1 MAKLSDIKLNRYEG
15 TEIRDTA
22 EQNVGNPIEYV
33 ATKAAQGF
41 TRSIEGMVDFVSGI
55 GPGIYG
61 AISGNEGAKDFAK
74 NVFTTDWFDYS
85 AVDKQY
91 NPSAGMQFV
100 GEVAS
105 GIGNS
110 LPSLLTAGAAGVASG
125 LAGLSLSEATLR
137 GISLTAL
144 GYSATGNAIG
154 EAINKTGE
162 FGGKELGYGLLSGI
176 TEVGTEAIGDALGLG
191 TGRVM
196 KSMAGRFATDATEA
210 ISKST
215 AWGIVKS
222 LGGDFLGE
230 GFEEGLS
237 AILEPAWG
245 RITGVDPN
253 AEWNWGDIGYQA
265 LIGGLSGVMM
275 GAAQGQIDAGRSIY
289 YGKKA
294 LAEGKADRILDVTR
308 NILENGKT
316 IGVSD
321 KILETVQDNYDQ
333 YMSAVAKTNGKTTVR
348 QQMLLGNLTKLNTAA
363 MINPLLQKE
372 ALNILQN
379 AEAVAEQYSA
389 FMKDS
394 EGNPVRITAAD
405 IRKGVNLKETN
416 QKTLNKQIRDALM
429 NNQKLQGIAIMS
441 FAGKLYMQTDA
452 WVKYAAENPGL
463 VNQSNLGQFVQ
474 TASEAEKAE
483 LGRILE
489 ISDWN
494 KVSPEEV
501 NEAFR
506 KKSDVILKA
515 VNSATSA
522 KEMAKGEKKTAPKRF
537 TKTTADGAYDIGD
550 GYTVVKQG
558 DSYRVYNAQNDSI
571 TREIGVSEV
580 NALLNEKTREEASRK
595 AVEEQWK
602 AKEESEK
609 VEEVARRAVEN
620 YDKLS
625 ETVKNAVR
633 MTIRQA
639 SANGVSTEEMA
650 MCAKISANTGLNV
663 VFSLKTLDAARNA
676 EGKIVY
682 ADAQY
687 DLKNTVYVNP
697 TESRTKKIGTLQSHE
712 LAHWIWQHL
721 DAKSKAIVYSAAV
734 AGLGTAKAKEVM
746 DRYEEVY
753 SKTMSGAKLMDAL
766 YDEVQARYAE
776 DVMTADG
783 VWDALLSEDAS
794 LQKKAPAF
802 VKEWAKKT
810 GVPDAVKVANVYAKA
825 YMDAFRRL
833 SAYNKGANAYAEMS
847 KVHNDVMTSRF
858 NIAFTPE
865 HQKKLQKANYAE
877 SIVKKEVLLERYK
890 LFDEMWKTVSE
901 KVNSDFLKKW
911 SSKKGEDRAFSIFK
925 QQLGY
930 KINVEFSTECAKGL
944 SMFDAID
951 KMVQSEAFT
960 KLNTKVLAKPEK
972 QVMYDVLSKWG
983 FKIPCAVCYVEQA
996 RQREGKIIDE
1006 FLNGNAKGK
1015 MGWNTTLKQIEG
1027 LMKSEGVD
1035 YTFPTFP
1042 RSMAFEGYKPN
1053 LVSMTEE
1060 QANALYNAILK
1071 LVNKM
1076 DGTKYWKVTPELFN
1090 QIFAGTLTPDKK
1102 ILQTLAFEDASRA
1115 YIPEDFMYSS
1125 IVTENIKKNNQMLYA
1140 LFNIQGGQNTYK
1152 TKQRPVV
1159 YWGDMLK
1166 KTSTPDSVRRGG
1178 GARSQSNS
1186 DFQMYLLY
1194 DYVQML
1200 IDDTV
1205 KGYTAHLYAKV
1216 PSEFKLLGLSG
1227 VKMNASAIPAVVVY
1241 KNSDGTVDVEK
1252 TKKNAGLDENGDPIY
1267 DYVEGINMDEMQ
1279 PIIHDPEYSKDCGI
1293 ICIGFS
1299 DKHID
1304 KLLDDD
1310 NVQLIIGF
1318 HDTQDN
1324 PEKRF
1329 RGAEYAHNYRGENE
1343 AIGADGK
1350 TIEDIKFSEYIAQAE
1365 KEFGYDFNTEKHTK
1379 DFVFYTTVDG
1389 KTETYDF
1396 DHIPELAV
1404 EMYRKDIHKRGGV
1417 VAYPQF
1423 EGRSKYY
1430 KLLGDFRLKNS
1441 EGHYAPHRKVRFF
1454 MPETVPVTTSRVV
1467 EGKKK
1472 ISYSTMNTQDYITQ
1486 ELSTELETMD
1496 KLSYALDNGMMDE
1509 IVDKINKLHEDENVA
1524 SKATEKRHSLP
1535 DQEYMDAVNSG
1546 DMETAQRLVDEA
1558 ARNAEYTIKAYHGTA
1573 NGGKFNFFDPKKLNN
1588 SKMSSHIGQ
1597 GFYFTNSKDAAIEYT
1612 KNIDV
1617 YGKRSK
1623 GKNPNLFEG
1632 YIKLQ
1637 KPIEVTENS
1646 HNLQTNVVK
1655 NIFGDGDN
1663 DWFFEKGIAHYLA
1676 GKDINGQTYTKEQ
1689 IEQMTKAQKVDHYV
1703 QYLYPFGDMTILQ
1716 SMVEAY
1722 SYGNQD
1728 KLLDAMKKYTGAD
1741 GIHWNMREGLDQFV
1755 VFDSSQFKDSAPV
1768 TYDDQ
1773 GNVIPLSERFNDKTK
1788 DMRFSLP
1795 ENYSVDGT
1803 IEYLPDGKVK
1813 SHMFG
1818 KEGMTFDNELEA
1830 RYSITDDAVQLS
1842 IFDEEYQKEVFENRD
1857 EQENKYIDA
1866 RNQYIK
1872 YLTENLKTERGS
1884 RVLYNSLEGRRIV
1897 LEYFPF
1903 LTDVNANRDEVEA
1916 FFKTFKTIKEFDEL
1930 SGYGVV
1936 FRDNRENL
1944 AEIYKEAQK
1953 RIDEIT
1959 NQNCKTKVEDREL
1972 SFEITRKKISVDQAE
1987 ELYHYYKTSDD
1998 LDYLAEHVFKICRR
2012 GYVEFYLSTVL
2023 KTSSGDASS
2032 YRVRYDVNTLNS
2044 PFALSYQKANV
2055 ILHEAIHIATNFLL
2069 TGYEYGLV
2077 RGGRFNDVPTVAD
2090 VLKKVIDKVKKS
2102 PFGKRFGD
2110 HWYGLVDKEELL
2122 AELSNPMFRI
2132 ALSNVKATKEY
2143 ATAMSLFLSDMEV
2156 VPDNMLDVVERCL
2169 EELLDMPYYMAANVQ
2184 KEYMLKGESFYKG
2197 TDHFRYSMPS
2207 DEDYMKAVNDK
2218 DMKLVGELV
2227 EQAARAN
2234 GYDSPKL
2241 YHGTDKFGFTTVNY
2255 SEGDDG
2261 FSFWATDDE
2270 KIAASYVEDGA
2281 VKSIGKPKDIYKLS
2295 EPIETFVNYLN
2306 NPVNY
2311 LAYLNEGWGR
2321 WLGLPKYRLLDQE
2334 YIDKQVSA
2342 RMSSLKS
2349 RIKGVFSNADFL
2361 DDVLNAKTAKELIK
2375 VYKDSVEK
2383 RVQFA
2388 LGGNNASFDSI
2399 ISDFKELVEWS
2410 KATVKNSVIDAKE
2423 EENGYTVLVPKTQL
2437 YEQYLTYSR
2446 AATNGIYQFYAKVN
2460 NALRIDC
2467 KGSRWNRI
2475 PTPNIKGLG
2484 SISSTRE
2491 IANWA
2496 LKNGYDM
2503 VIFKEVVDIGNQA
2516 YGETREKLKPATVYA
2531 FLNENNSI
2539 KSADP
2544 VTYDDEGNVIPL
2556 SERFN
2561 PDNND
2566 IRWSLPED
2574 DLKEAKRIKKL
2585 AEQQSERATERLQK
2599 SRKLVQDNTAANKAT
2614 NRVLDLAQKLKE
2626 YVTKRKYVS
2635 SSVLANPLLDAWA
2648 KELGKLK
2655 YRSDIRKASARKILV
2670 GFSQF
2675 YNKNNDVLTDYYK
2688 SMNQEMD
2695 ANVLGALELL
2705 KNNIADKNVNFKP
2718 LSLEELQAAEVIL
2731 GAADALFRN
2740 FDTVVIDGKR
2750 ELTHTLAEQE
2760 IEILQSGDPKEYKKF
2775 VKAMLLA
2782 QKYLNNATD
2791 PRAVIKWLEH
2801 YDENGILTKLF
2812 KSITDGETASM
2823 KQNVVFMTP
2832 FEDFLKKHKK
2842 YNKRL
2847 AETKITLDAIGGQVN
2862 LTVGQAIALYELT
2875 KREQAQRGLVES
2887 GVSFAD
2893 DNGLTKSARFFG
2905 EGKYSEEEIKKYA
2918 EQIRDK
2924 VAQHLTAED
2933 MEFIGLVEDFFNN
2946 QSKAVK
2952 TEADMELYGYT
2963 NALEEFYYPIKRAA
2977 STIATSFSNVQSL
2990 MADIAAM
2997 NTFSFNKDTVK
3008 NARNQLYL
3016 NSVYDTVQ
3024 QHARLMSVY
3033 ANMYKALEAFSRVM
3047 NRNIGTS
3054 TEVTSV
3060 RKYLQEHVWAD
3071 SETYLKK
3078 LMADIQGIKNEQL
3091 GDKLWGG
3098 LRGAFAKA
3106 QLGANLKVIFAQTA
3120 SLPTAMT
3127 RLSPS
3132 SIAYG
3137 ITHKVNFKDLDQY
3150 SDWAMVRNHEQ
3161 AIVKAEGV
3169 VDKVG
3174 KVGDMLSKP
3183 IQWTDRLTIG
3193 LLWNACQAEVK
3204 KTKGLEIGTEENKIE
3219 AAKLLESVGRD
3230 TQPNYTNTERSGMMR
3245 GNQFLKTLTM
3255 FTSAPLKQVS
3265 RFLEAAGEFSYAL
3278 KTKNKT
3284 KIHVAGKKLR
3294 KTLAAILLANMMY
3307 CLIGQFF
3314 TWLYKKDRKNKAGE
3328 EISFAQDYFTDVAGT
3343 TIGMFPVAKSVF
3355 DYFNKGYDLS
3365 SFDFDIINDIL
3376 NTTGDIVGLVEKAAS
3391 GEHVERSD
3399 FGSALRTTV
3408 YSASQLA
3415 GIPTKNVMNTVTG
3428 LFKRFDPEVAY
3439 GLDSFFYGQ
3448 DYRKDLNAYVT
3459 EGNEKM
3465 SNLLMDLYTKENTG
3479 TMSKDAQKTLL
3490 NLYTQGYDVLQK
3502 SIGNKISYSYKDENG
3517 DTQTESFTLN
3527 AQQKKQF
3534 KAIYSEA
3541 TPVIEAMLD
3550 SKAFQKL
3557 SEENQAKA
3565 IRSVNNAYYI
3575 KAKNAVTETAT
3586 DNSLLMYFPKDTG
3599 KYATIL
3605 AGLSDV
3611 TADTDKK
3618 GNVINGTKKQNVY
3631 KYLTGNGLT
3640 KNEALYV
3647 MAVKGYSL
3655 KNLPVSEANA
3665 RKMLLKYIL
3674 SLPVSQSEKAAI
3686 AEHCG
3691 FTVKG
3696 NRIISKTG

>member
-1 MAKLSDIKLNRYEG
+1 MAKLSDIKLNEYDGQVYNDSREKN
-15 TEIRDTA
+15 I
-22 EQNVGNPIEYV
+22 GNPLTYLGGKLG
-33 ATKAAQGF
+33 TGF
-41 TRSIEGMVDFVSGI
+41 VRSVEGIADLVWGGGQYLGGLIANSDDLK
-55 GPGIYG
+55 
-61 AISGNEGAKDFAK
+61 EKAK
-74 NVFTTDWFDYS
+74 NTFADDWFDYD
-85 AVDKQY
+85 ALDKWY
-91 NPSAGMQFV
+91 NPSNAMRMAGD
-100 GEVAS
+100 VAS

-110 LPSLLTAGAAGVASG
+110 ALSLGTAFAGGAALNLTSNAIR
-125 LAGLSLSEATLR
+125 A
-137 GISLTAL
+137 ISLTTL
-144 GYSATGNAIG
+144 GLSATGNATG
-154 EAINKTGE
+154 EAVKKTGE
-162 FGGKELGYGLLSGI
+162 LGGREFLYGALSGAV
-176 TEVGTEAIGDALGLG
+176 EVGTEAFGDWLG
-191 TGRVM
+191 TGSGRVL
-196 KSMAGRFATDATEA
+196 KGISNQFASDSVKAVAHSSAGSIAKGLLGDFFGEA
-210 ISKST
+210 I
-215 AWGIVKS
+215 
-222 LGGDFLGE
+222 
-230 GFEEGLS
+230 EEGLS
-237 AILEPAWG
+237 AIADPWISRA
-245 RITGVDPN
+245 TGVDPN
-253 AEWNWGDIGYQA
+253 AEWNWGEIGYEA
-265 LIGGLSGVMM
+265 LIGGLSGLVM
-275 GAAQGQIDAGRSIY
+275 GSSQ
-289 YGKKA
+289 
-294 LAEGKADRILDVTR
+294 R
-308 NILENGKT
+308 NIQ
-316 IGVSD
+316 GVSNLYAGSKAVSD
-321 KILETVQDNYDQ
+321 GRV
-333 YMSAVAKTNGKTTVR
+333 SAVLSASQSILKNGSKYGIDEDIMKNLQSAYDALQISMKKTNGEVSTIR
-348 QQMLLGNLTKLNTAA
+348 QKELLGVLSKNNMAA
-363 MINPLLQKE
+363 LVQPFIQRE
-372 ALNILQN
+372 AVNIVLN
-379 AEAVAEQYSA
+379 AEETAKQYSA
-389 FMKDS
+389 FMTD
-394 EGNPVRITAAD
+394 ENGNKLNLTADAITNGVTIDTSNPETMAAS
-405 IRKGVNLKETN
+405 IRSALK
-416 QKTLNKQIRDALM
+416 
-429 NNQKLQGIAIMS
+429 NNQVLAGLAIMS
-441 FAGKLYMQTDA
+441 FAGKVNMQRDA
-452 WVKYAAENPGL
+452 WVKYNAENPGL

-515 VNSATSA
+515 VNSAASA
-522 KEMAKGEKKTAPKRF
+522 KEMAKGEKNTAPKRF

-609 VEEVARRAVEN
+609 VEEVAKRAVEN

-766 YDEVQARYAE
+766 FDEVQARYAE
-776 DVMTADG
+776 EVMTSDEI
-783 VWDALLSEDAS
+783 WNALLSDDAS
-794 LQKKAPAF
+794 LQKKVPAF
-802 VKEWAKKT
+802 VRDWAKKT
-810 GVPDAVKVANVYAKA
+810 GVPYAVKVAEAYAKA
-825 YMDAFRRL
+825 YTNAFRRL
-833 SAYNKGANAYAEMS
+833 SAYNRGANAYADMA
-847 KVHNDVMTSRF
+847 KLHQDVVMGRANFAFAPKHKEQIKKRF
-858 NIAFTPE
+858 TKDAKISQEELMKRYDAI
-865 HQKKLQKANYAE
+865 LD
-877 SIVKKEVLLERYK
+877 IWKELDGEIN
-890 LFDEMWKTVSE
+890 SE
-901 KVNSDFLKKW
+901 FLKKW
-911 SSKKGEDRAFSIFK
+911 NSKKGKDSTFAVFK
-925 QQLGY
+925 SQSGY
-930 KINVEFSTECAKGL
+930 KYNAELSTMCKKGL
-944 SMFDAID
+944 PLFEAID
-951 KMVQSEAFT
+951 TIVRKEMFN
-960 KLNTKVLAKPEK
+960 KLNTETLGKAEK
-972 QVMYDVLSKWG
+972 QVLYDVLKSHG
-983 FKIPCAVCYVEQA
+983 FEIPCAICYVEQA
-996 RQREGKIIDE
+996 RQREGKIIHD
-1006 FLNGNAKGK
+1006 FLNGNASGK
-1015 MGWNTTLKQIEG
+1015 VGWNTTLTEIEG
-1027 LMKSEGVD
+1027 LMEKAGVPYHFPSFSRSITSESYVPV
-1035 YTFPTFP
+1035 T
-1042 RSMAFEGYKPN
+1042 MK
-1053 LVSMTEE
+1053 MTEE
-1060 QANALYNAILK
+1060 QSDAFYKALMKIANREIDNYNASK
-1071 LVNKM
+1071 EGDKKFVKKAHV
-1076 DGTKYWKVTPELFN
+1076 TQATPEG
-1090 QIFAGTLTPDKK
+1090 FAKVFKGNMATNLVLIK
-1102 ILQTLAFEDASRA
+1102 TLAFNPDSRA
-1115 YIPEDFMYSS
+1115 MIADDLLYSS
-1125 IVTENIKKNNQMLYA
+1125 VVTENLSRNHQDLYS
-1140 LFNIQGGQNTYK
+1140 LFNRQGGTAGYK
-1152 TKQRPVV
+1152 TKQRPSLYLGEVL
-1159 YWGDMLK
+1159 GKNM
-1166 KTSTPDSVRRGG
+1166 SSSAVRNQGG
-1178 GARSQSNS
+1178 IRNQSNS
-1186 DFQMYLLY
+1186 DLQMYLLL
-1194 DYVQML
+1194 DMVQMFV
-1200 IDDTV
+1200 DASA
-1205 KGYTAHLYAKV
+1205 KGYYIHLYTKV
-1216 PSEFKLLGLSG
+1216 PAELKLLGLSG
-1227 VKMNASAIPAVVVY
+1227 AKMNASAIPKIY
-1241 KNSDGTVDVEK
+1241 EFKKEDGTFDRARTEE
-1252 TKKNAGLDENGDPIY
+1252 NAGLDENGNLLF
-1267 DYVEGINMDEMQ
+1267 DYVEGINLDEVM
-1279 PIIHDPEYSKDCGI
+1279 PLVNDPEYSKNVGI
-1293 ICIGFS
+1293 ISIGYS
-1299 DKHID
+1299 DNHIR
-1304 KLLDDD
+1304 KLLADPRI
-1310 NVQLIIGF
+1310 QLIIGF
-1318 HDTQDN
+1318 HDKTNN
-1324 PEKRF
+1324 PAKRY
-1329 RGAEYAHNYRGENE
+1329 RGAKWAHNYNGENE
-1343 AIGADGK
+1343 AIDQNGK
-1350 TIEDIKFSEYIAQAE
+1350 TQHVTFGKYLDQAE
-1365 KEFGYDFNTEKHTK
+1365 KMFGYSPNTEKHTK
-1379 DFVFYTTVDG
+1379 ETVSFNGKEYTFSKAYDG
-1389 KTETYDF
+1389 VPK
-1396 DHIPELAV
+1396 LAADL
-1404 EMYRKDIHKRGGV
+1404 YLADIASKNWV
-1417 VAYPQF
+1417 PAYAKFANDPS
-1423 EGRSKYY
+1423 GNYY
-1430 KLLGDFRLKNS
+1430 KLLGDFTLYNS
-1441 EGHYAPHRKVRFF
+1441 EGQYAPHRKVQYF
-1454 MPETVPVTTSRVV
+1454 MPDTVPVITDRK
-1467 EGKKK
+1467 GKITYGTQNTK
-1472 ISYSTMNTQDYITQ
+1472 SYIKEKLME
-1486 ELSTELETMD
+1486 ELSTVD
-1496 KLSYALDNGMMDE
+1496 KLSFELENGMLDE
-1509 IVDKINKLHEDENVA
+1509 MVDGINNLSAEEKATSVEEDIAEDENVA
-1524 SKATEKRHSLP
+1524 SKATESRNSLPEEEINSIIEQAKSNVEGIFNEIAIRQGISTTTGENASRSRRGYDANSYASENGYADVHTIAGLRQLCESGEQGVSVALRDDICREMVSGIFTKIGRLTLDERMIYRSVVRAAEGTSDFTYNSIWHEVVFPRCYTAEMLTTREINNKLGISTGYYFGYPVRRGWRDEILYNLGYARPGGKEIFIRADQETADGVVQTIPDVGTVEAGAPSLTGRHERMHILAKLNENSSSDLIGSINKMKLASHGLGTSIKGFSKTMDTLLGYTVLRWGDRGDAYNYNEEIMAELYAGTIKLSDKKAQAYIDKLVANIDKAIDNEPINGMRFSLP
-1535 DQEYMDAVNSG
+1535 DNIIEGTEEADEYGRYSLADNNEAKPDAETLKRLNSEPTVTVYRAMQVIDGKLYPPMAAKIKGENGNQLVQPSELGEWEQAVEHPELITNNPAGKPGYFKLDKGNGSSILARYNPYFHTSRIMLNDQFSSASKRPNLVVVEGEVPASELTSGYKAQYAKDAVGEMTWHSGPVAGKLPKSKARKVILSRWFKPTRILTDSEVADSIAKLMEGENIAIPDNVVTPGLRSELIKRGVMKDTGRYSMPSDADYMKAVEDG
-1546 DMETAQRLVDEA
+1546 DMKTVQKMVRESANEA
-1558 ARNAEYTIKAYHGTA
+1558 GFNSPMLYHGTDSFGFTRPDVNAPGGDGFSFWATDSKHTAASYTEYGEVRGISEELTEESLEKLTAKAEEDIDDEISHFCGLINKHFSEWFFGYDGGEDYVKEKVFGA
-1573 NGGKFNFFDPKKLNN
+1573 NPEAGNGDGVYDELIDLVIDAYDKYGDRYNYEEFYEFQEESKEFEEIERSIVVLEGLYRRYNALVNKNYDELVGGIYQLYGNTD
-1588 SKMSSHIGQ
+1588 
-1597 GFYFTNSKDAAIEYT
+1597 GFYVVEGNGADWNNLPHEGLPKISRYGVEDAAYSTRDYSLWARDNGYKGILF
-1612 KNIDV
+1612 KNIHDNGRYGLSGTGNV
-1617 YGKRSK
+1617 YA
-1623 GKNPNLFEG
+1623 
-1632 YIKLQ
+1632 
-1637 KPIEVTENS
+1637 
-1646 HNLQTNVVK
+1646 
-1655 NIFGDGDN
+1655 
-1663 DWFFEKGIAHYLA
+1663 FFEPLS
-1676 GKDINGQTYTKEQ
+1676 Q
-1689 IEQMTKAQKVDHYV
+1689 VR
-1703 QYLYPFGDMTILQ
+1703 
-1716 SMVEAY
+1716 S
-1722 SYGNQD
+1722 
-1728 KLLDAMKKYTGAD
+1728 AD
-1741 GIHWNMREGLDQFV
+1741 
-1755 VFDSSQFKDSAPV
+1755 PV

-1773 GNVIPLSERFNDKTK
+1773 GNVIPLSERFNTK
-1788 DMRFSLP
+1788 
-1795 ENYSVDGT
+1795 
-1803 IEYLPDGKVK
+1803 K
-1813 SHMFG
+1813 
-1818 KEGMTFDNELEA
+1818 
-1830 RYSITDDAVQLS
+1830 DD
-1842 IFDEEYQKEVFENRD
+1842 F
-1857 EQENKYIDA
+1857 
-1866 RNQYIK
+1866 
-1872 YLTENLKTERGS
+1872 
-1884 RVLYNSLEGRRIV
+1884 
-1897 LEYFPF
+1897 
-1903 LTDVNANRDEVEA
+1903 
-1916 FFKTFKTIKEFDEL
+1916 
-1930 SGYGVV
+1930 
-1936 FRDNRENL
+1936 
-1944 AEIYKEAQK
+1944 
-1953 RIDEIT
+1953 
-1959 NQNCKTKVEDREL
+1959 
-1972 SFEITRKKISVDQAE
+1972 
-1987 ELYHYYKTSDD
+1987 
-1998 LDYLAEHVFKICRR
+1998 
-2012 GYVEFYLSTVL
+2012 
-2023 KTSSGDASS
+2023 
-2032 YRVRYDVNTLNS
+2032 
-2044 PFALSYQKANV
+2044 
-2055 ILHEAIHIATNFLL
+2055 
-2069 TGYEYGLV
+2069 
-2077 RGGRFNDVPTVAD
+2077 
-2090 VLKKVIDKVKKS
+2090 
-2102 PFGKRFGD
+2102 
-2110 HWYGLVDKEELL
+2110 
-2122 AELSNPMFRI
+2122 
-2132 ALSNVKATKEY
+2132 
-2143 ATAMSLFLSDMEV
+2143 
-2156 VPDNMLDVVERCL
+2156 
-2169 EELLDMPYYMAANVQ
+2169 
-2184 KEYMLKGESFYKG
+2184 
-2197 TDHFRYSMPS
+2197 
-2207 DEDYMKAVNDK
+2207 
-2218 DMKLVGELV
+2218 
-2227 EQAARAN
+2227 
-2234 GYDSPKL
+2234 
-2241 YHGTDKFGFTTVNY
+2241 
-2255 SEGDDG
+2255 
-2261 FSFWATDDE
+2261 
-2270 KIAASYVEDGA
+2270 
-2281 VKSIGKPKDIYKLS
+2281 
-2295 EPIETFVNYLN
+2295 
-2306 NPVNY
+2306 
-2311 LAYLNEGWGR
+2311 
-2321 WLGLPKYRLLDQE
+2321 
-2334 YIDKQVSA
+2334 
-2342 RMSSLKS
+2342 
-2349 RIKGVFSNADFL
+2349 
-2361 DDVLNAKTAKELIK
+2361 
-2375 VYKDSVEK
+2375 
-2383 RVQFA
+2383 
-2388 LGGNNASFDSI
+2388 
-2399 ISDFKELVEWS
+2399 
-2410 KATVKNSVIDAKE
+2410 
-2423 EENGYTVLVPKTQL
+2423 
-2437 YEQYLTYSR
+2437 
-2446 AATNGIYQFYAKVN
+2446 
-2460 NALRIDC
+2460 
-2467 KGSRWNRI
+2467 
-2475 PTPNIKGLG
+2475 
-2484 SISSTRE
+2484 
-2491 IANWA
+2491 
-2496 LKNGYDM
+2496 
-2503 VIFKEVVDIGNQA
+2503 
-2516 YGETREKLKPATVYA
+2516 
-2531 FLNENNSI
+2531 
-2539 KSADP
+2539 
-2544 VTYDDEGNVIPL
+2544 
-2556 SERFN
+2556 
-2561 PDNND
+2561 
-2566 IRWSLPED
+2566 RWSLPED

-2695 ANVLGALELL
+2695 ANVLGALELI

-2750 ELTHTLAEQE
+2750 ELTQTLAEQE

-2842 YNKRL
+2842 YSKRL
-2847 AETKITLDAIGGQVN
+2847 AETKIALDAISGQVN

-2918 EQIRDK
+2918 EQIRYK

-3078 LMADIQGIKNEQL
+3078 LMADIQGVKNEQL

-3137 ITHKVNFKDLDQY
+3137 ITHKVNFKDLDRY

-3265 RFLEAAGEFSYAL
+3265 RFLEAAGEYSYAL

-3284 KIHVAGKKLR
+3284 KIRAAGRRLR

-3399 FGSALRTTV
+3399 FGSALRSTV

-3448 DYRKDLNAYVT
+3448 DYRKDLNAYVA

-3490 NLYTQGYDVLQK
+3490 NLYTQGYDVLPK

-3586 DNSLLMYFPKDTG
+3586 ANSLLMYFPKDTG

-3631 KYLTGNGLT
+3631 KYLTSNGLT

-3696 NRIISKTG
+3696 NRIISKNG